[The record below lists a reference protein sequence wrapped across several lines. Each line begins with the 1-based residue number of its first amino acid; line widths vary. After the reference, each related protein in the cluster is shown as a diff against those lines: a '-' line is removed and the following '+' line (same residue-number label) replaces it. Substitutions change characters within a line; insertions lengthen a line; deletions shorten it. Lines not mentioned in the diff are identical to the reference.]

1 MHEEISR
8 ALADLDREAAVEG
21 VARALREGAEPA
33 SVLTACQE
41 GMVGVGD
48 KFASGEYYIS
58 DLMLAADIFKEA
70 SAQLDSALL
79 AAGGAKGGAVVI
91 GTAHGDI
98 HDIGKDIV
106 VNMLRAS
113 AYDVTD
119 LGVDVPAERFV
130 EAVKQTGAKVVG
142 LSGLLTTSFDSMRR
156 IIEALAEAGLR
167 DSVKVMVGGG
177 PTDANV
183 CTYVGADG
191 WGHDATDAIKLC
203 RSWMEA

>member
-1 MHEEISR
+1 MHEEISK
-8 ALADLDREAAVEG
+8 ALADLDREAAVAG
-21 VARALREGAEPA
+21 VSKALEEGAPAA
-33 SVLTACQE
+33 SVLAACQE
-41 GMVGVGD
+41 GMVRVGD
-48 KFASGEYYIS
+48 RFASGEYYIS

-70 SAQLDSALL
+70 SSHLDAALV
-79 AAGGAKGGAVVI
+79 AAGGEKGAAVVI

-113 AYDVTD
+113 NYDVTD

-130 EAVKQTGAKVVG
+130 EAVRETGAKVVG
-142 LSGLLTTSFDSMRR
+142 LSGLLTTSFDSMKR
-156 IIEALAEAGLR
+156 IIDELAEAGLR

-191 WGHDATDAIKLC
+191 WGHDATDAIRLC

>member
-8 ALADLDREAAVEG
+8 ALADLDREAAVAG
-21 VARALREGAEPA
+21 VSRALEEGAPAA
-33 SVLTACQE
+33 SVLAACQE
-41 GMVGVGD
+41 GMVQVGD
-48 KFASGEYYIS
+48 KFAAGEYYIS

-70 SAQLDSALL
+70 SAQLDAALL
-79 AAGGAKGGAVVI
+79 AAGGEKGAAVVI

-113 AYDVTD
+113 NYDVTD

-130 EAVKQTGAKVVG
+130 EAVRQTGAKVVG
-142 LSGLLTTSFDSMRR
+142 LSGLLTTSFDSMKH
-156 IIEALAEAGLR
+156 IIDALAEAGLR

-177 PTDANV
+177 PTDAGV
-183 CTYVGADG
+183 CSYVGADD
-191 WGHDATDAIKLC
+191 WGHDATDAIRLC
-203 RSWMEA
+203 RTWMEA